1 MTGGEDPIR
10 ITITIDGNGI
20 STASSGI
27 EAVQHVSEGIESAV
41 PAPARFGGAEV
52 GTAGSAEDVPAI
64 HDAEPAPARFR
75 PSSP

>member
-1 MTGGEDPIR
+1 MTGGEGPIR
-10 ITITIDGNGI
+10 ITIDGNGI
-20 STASSGI
+20 LTI
-27 EAVQHVSEGIESAV
+27 EPEIEDVQHVSEGIESAV

>member
-1 MTGGEDPIR
+1 MKL
-10 ITITIDGNGI
+10 TITIDGDGI
-20 STASSGI
+20 STVEPEI
-27 EAVQHVSEGIESAV
+27 EDVHHVSEDIESAV

-52 GTAGSAEDVPAI
+52 GTVGSAEDVPAI